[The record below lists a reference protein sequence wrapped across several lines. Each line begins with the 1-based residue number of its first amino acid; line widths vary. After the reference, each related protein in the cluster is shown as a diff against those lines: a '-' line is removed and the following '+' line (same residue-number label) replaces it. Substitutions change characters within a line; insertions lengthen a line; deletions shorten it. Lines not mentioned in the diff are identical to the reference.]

1 MTQLFDLHVLGWKAF
16 EDLVGC
22 IFGDILGQTVQ
33 VFAEGA
39 DGGRDAAFRG
49 IWTGTNADVELSG
62 SFCIQCKHT
71 SKPAQK
77 LSMKTVEDE
86 LLKVK
91 RLTEKGFCDNYI
103 LVTNHQLTAG
113 VSEKAEEAILSSG
126 ANVARVFGT
135 EWISKVI
142 SESPRLRRLV
152 PRLYGL
158 GDLTQIITHQAYRQ
172 AREVLDSIAPDLACF
187 VPTAAYRKCAGG
199 LREHGF
205 VLLLGEPASG
215 KTMIAN
221 LMALSA
227 ADEWGIETIMISS
240 PGDFSKFWDPDD
252 PGQFLWVDD
261 AFGVTQYDANRVSEW
276 NQLLPKL
283 KAAIRTGARVVFT
296 SRDYIFAA
304 AKRDLKMSAF
314 ELFGDSRVLI
324 RVEELS
330 NSERQMIL
338 YSHLKSGSQSRK
350 FKSKVKEFLETA
362 AQVPKFLPEIARRFG
377 NPRFTKNL
385 IPTASVV
392 QGFFERPLNVL
403 LDVVASLAAAEKAA
417 IGLVFIAGG
426 KLLIPVV
433 ADEHISGTLELL
445 GVTLGEVKA
454 ALVSLDDSLLKR
466 QKEGATE
473 YWVFRH
479 PTIRDAYATIV
490 GGNPELIDVYL
501 SGVSTD
507 QLLREVVCG
516 DVQLEGAEI
525 IVPQSRYNLIQER
538 LDRFSKETR
547 KTWPN
552 PVGTFLSSRCSVEFI
567 ASYFQSRDISC
578 CIPRSSWDLGIFD
591 SGLQVLAKL
600 NSAGLLSDDVR
611 SSAAQSIVKVS
622 DSENSLQFIESP
634 AVQSILK
641 PEEIDSAAQ
650 EIGQRVLLEGNDLLE
665 EIEDSWDNESDPGDL
680 FTEINC
686 TLEYIGQE
694 ERFDE
699 ESRAEAARLRLQIKN
714 IVSELNERLVDS
726 SYEELEAEQAEE
738 SDVPS
743 SRSIFDDVDE

>member
-1 MTQLFDLHVLGWKAF
+1 MAQLFDLHVLGWKAF

-22 IFGDILGQTVQ
+22 IFREVFGQTVQ
-33 VFAEGA
+33 IFAEGA

-49 IWTGTNADVELSG
+49 IWTRANANVPLSG

-71 SKPAQK
+71 SKQNQK
-77 LSMKTVEDE
+77 LSLATVKGE
-86 LLKVK
+86 LEKVK
-91 RLTEKGFCDNYI
+91 RLAMNGFCDNYI
-103 LVTNHQLTAG
+103 LVTNHQLPAG
-113 VSEKAEEAILSSG
+113 VSEKAEKAIVLSG
-126 ANVARVFGT
+126 AKVALVFGT

-158 GDLTQIITHQAYRQ
+158 GDLTQIITHQAYSQ

-187 VPTAAYRKCAGG
+187 VPTAAYRKCASG

-261 AFGVTQYDANRVSEW
+261 AFGVTQYDANRVREW

-283 KAAIRTGARVVFT
+283 KAAIRAGARVVFT
-296 SRDYIFAA
+296 SRDYIFTA
-304 AKRDLKMSAF
+304 AKRDLKVSAF
-314 ELFGDSRVLI
+314 ELFDDSRVLI

-338 YSHLKSGSQSRK
+338 YNHLKTGSQTLR
-350 FKSKVKEFLETA
+350 FKREVKGSLETT
-362 AQVPKFLPEIARRFG
+362 AQVPRFLPEIARRFG

-385 IPTASVV
+385 IPTANGV
-392 QGFFERPLNVL
+392 QCFFERPVNVL

-433 ADEHISGTLELL
+433 ADEHIAGILELL
-445 GVTLGEVKA
+445 GVTLGDVKT
-454 ALVSLDDSLLKR
+454 ALASLDDSLLKR
-466 QKEGATE
+466 QKESGSE

-490 GGNPELIDVYL
+490 GGDPELIDVYL

-507 QLLREVVCG
+507 QLLKEVVCG
-516 DVQLEGAEI
+516 DVKLEGAKI
-525 IVPQSRYNLIQER
+525 IVPESRYHLIQDRLER
-538 LDRFSKETR
+538 HSEQS
-547 KTWPN
+547 WAGPCQ
-552 PVGTFLSSRCSVEFI
+552 VSAFLSSRCSTEFI
-567 ASYFQSRDISC
+567 ANYFQSRDISL
-578 CIPRSSWDLGIFD
+578 CIPGNSFDLNIFG
-591 SGLQVLAKL
+591 SGVQILAKL
-600 NSAGLLSDDVR
+600 NSAGLLSEDVR
-611 SSAAQSIVKVS
+611 SSAAERIIKIS
-622 DSENSLQFIESP
+622 DRENSLRFIGSQ

-641 PEEIDSAAQ
+641 PEEVNSSAQ
-650 EIGQRVLLEGNDLLE
+650 LIGQRVLLEGADMLDELE
-665 EIEDSWDNESDPGDL
+665 DCWDNESDPGDL
-680 FTEINC
+680 FTEIDS
-686 TLEYIGQE
+686 TLEYIELEDAFGVKG
-694 ERFDE
+694 RT
-699 ESRAEAARLRLQIKN
+699 EATSLRQRIKD
-714 IVSELNERLVDS
+714 IVHRLNERLVDS
-726 SYEELEAEQAEE
+726 SYEELEAEEAEE
-738 SDVPS
+738 NDVRS

>member
-1 MTQLFDLHVLGWKAF
+1 MAQLFDLHVLGWKAF

-49 IWTGTNADVELSG
+49 IWTGTNADVALSG

-86 LLKVK
+86 LMKVK
-91 RLTEKGFCDNYI
+91 RLTEKGLCDNYI
-103 LVTNHQLTAG
+103 LVTNHQLPAG
-113 VSEKAEEAILSSG
+113 VSEKAEEAIVSSG
-126 ANVARVFGT
+126 AKVARVFGT

-172 AREVLDSIAPDLACF
+172 ACEVLDSIAPDLACF
-187 VPTAAYRKCAGG
+187 VPTAAYRKCASG

-261 AFGVTQYDANRVSEW
+261 AFGVTQYDANLVSEW

-304 AKRDLKMSAF
+304 AKRDLKTSAF

-330 NSERQMIL
+330 KSERQMIL

-403 LDVVASLAAAEKAA
+403 LDVVASLAAPEKAA

-516 DVQLEGAEI
+516 DVQLEGAKI
-525 IVPQSRYNLIQER
+525 IVPQSKYNLIQER
-538 LDRFSKETR
+538 LDKYSKETR
-547 KTWPN
+547 KSWPN
-552 PVGTFLSSRCSVEFI
+552 PVSAFLSSRCSVEFI

-578 CIPRSSWDLGIFD
+578 CIPRSSWDLSIFD

-611 SSAAQSIVKVS
+611 NSAAQSIVKVS
-622 DSENSLQFIESP
+622 DSENSLQFMEFQ

-650 EIGQRVLLEGNDLLE
+650 KIGQRVLLEGNDLLE

-680 FTEINC
+680 FMEINS

-699 ESRAEAARLRLQIKN
+699 ESQAEAARLRLQIKN
-714 IVSELNERLVDS
+714 IVRELNERLVDS

>member
-1 MTQLFDLHVLGWKAF
+1 MAQQFDLHLLGWKAF

-22 IFGDILGQTVQ
+22 IFSDILGRTVQ
-33 VFAEGA
+33 VFAEGV
-39 DGGRDAAFRG
+39 DGGRDAAFSG
-49 IWTGTNADVELSG
+49 IWDSTNEDVVLSG

-71 SKPAQK
+71 SKSAQN
-77 LSMKTVEDE
+77 LSMKIVRGE
-86 LLKVK
+86 LEQVK
-91 RLTEKGFCDNYI
+91 RLTEKGLCDNYI
-103 LVTNHQLTAG
+103 LVTNHQLPAG
-113 VSEKAEEAILSSG
+113 ISEKAEELIISSG
-126 ANVARVFGT
+126 AKVARIFGS
-135 EWISKVI
+135 EWISKEI
-142 SESPRLRRLV
+142 SERPRLRRLV

-158 GDLTQIITHQAYRQ
+158 GDLTQIITNQAYRQ
-172 AREVLDSIAPDLACF
+172 AHEVLDSIAPDLACF
-187 VPTAAYRKCAGG
+187 VPTAAYRKCARG
-199 LREHGF
+199 LHEHKF

-227 ADEWGIETIMISS
+227 ADEWGIETIMINS
-240 PGDFSKFWDPDD
+240 PEDFSKLWNPDD

-283 KAAIRTGARVVFT
+283 KAAIRTGARAVFT

-304 AKRDLKMSAF
+304 AKRDLKTSAF
-314 ELFGDSRVLI
+314 ELFDDSRVLI
-324 RVEELS
+324 KVEELS

-338 YSHLKSGSQSRK
+338 YSHLKSGSQALK
-350 FKSKVKEFLETA
+350 FKSEVKVFLESA

-385 IPTASVV
+385 IPTVDGV
-392 QGFFERPLNVL
+392 QDFFERPLNVL

-417 IGLVFIAGG
+417 IGMVFIAGG

-433 ADEHISGTLELL
+433 ADEHIAGTLELL

-466 QKEGATE
+466 QKENGTE

-490 GGNPELIDVYL
+490 GQNPELIEIYL

-507 QLLREVVCG
+507 QLLKEVVCG

-525 IVPQSRYNLIQER
+525 VVPQSWYSLIQDK
-538 LDRFSKETR
+538 LDRLSEQSWSGAYR
-547 KTWPN
+547 VN
-552 PVGTFLSSRCSVEFI
+552 RFLSSRCSAEFI
-567 ASYFQSRDISC
+567 ASHFQSRDISL
-578 CIPRSSWDLGIFD
+578 CIPSSSLYLDVFD
-591 SGLQVLAKL
+591 PGLQILAKL
-600 NSAGLLSDDVR
+600 NSAGLLSEDVR
-611 SSAAQSIVKVS
+611 SSAVERIIKIS
-622 DSENSLQFIESP
+622 DGENSLRFTGSQ

-641 PEEIDSAAQ
+641 PEEIDKSVQ
-650 EIGQRVLLEGNDLLE
+650 LIGQRVLLEGADLLE
-665 EIEDSWDNESDPGDL
+665 EIEDSWDNESDPRDL
-680 FTEINC
+680 FAGIDS
-686 TLEYIGQE
+686 TLEYIELE
-694 ERFDE
+694 EKFDE
-699 ESRAEAARLRLQIKN
+699 ESQIEASSLRLEIKD
-714 IVSELNERLVDS
+714 IVRRLDQSLVDS

-738 SDVPS
+738 SDAPS

>member
-1 MTQLFDLHVLGWKAF
+1 MAQLFDLHVLGWKAF

-22 IFGDILGQTVQ
+22 IFRDILGQTVQ
-33 VFAEGA
+33 IFAEGA

-49 IWTGTNADVELSG
+49 IWTGNNAVVALSG

-71 SKPAQK
+71 SKHAQN
-77 LSMKTVEDE
+77 LSMTTVEGE
-86 LLKVK
+86 LEKVK
-91 RLTEKGFCDNYI
+91 RLTENGLCDNYI
-103 LVTNHQLTAG
+103 LVTNHQLSAG
-113 VSEKAEEAILSSG
+113 ISEKAEVAIVSSG
-126 ANVARVFGT
+126 AKVALVFGS
-135 EWISKVI
+135 EWISTVI
-142 SESPRLRRLV
+142 SENPRLRRLV

-261 AFGVTQYDANRVSEW
+261 AFGVTQYDANRVREW

-304 AKRDLKMSAF
+304 ARRDLKTCAF
-314 ELFGDSRVLI
+314 ELFDDSRVLI
-324 RVEELS
+324 RVEELA

-338 YSHLKSGSQSRK
+338 YSHLKSGSQPRK

-362 AQVPKFLPEIARRFG
+362 TQVPKFLPETARRFG
-377 NPRFTKNL
+377 NPKFTENL
-385 IPTASVV
+385 IPTVSGV

-403 LDVVASLAAAEKAA
+403 LDVVASLAASEKAA

-426 KLLIPVV
+426 KLSIPVV
-433 ADEHISGTLELL
+433 ADEQVVGILEQL

-454 ALVSLDDSLLKR
+454 ALGILDDSLLKR
-466 QKEGATE
+466 QKEAGSE

-501 SGVSTD
+501 AGVSTD
-507 QLLREVVCG
+507 QLLKEVVCG
-516 DVQLEGAEI
+516 DIQLEGASI
-525 IVPQSRYNLIQER
+525 VVPQSKHTQIIAR
-538 LDRFSKETR
+538 LNSFTEEAGKPCSYPVPPTTR
-547 KTWPN
+547 KDVTPLN
-552 PVGTFLSSRCSVEFI
+552 RKPG
-567 ASYFQSRDISC
+567 
-578 CIPRSSWDLGIFD
+578 
-591 SGLQVLAKL
+591 GLMEQNNA
-600 NSAGLLSDDVR
+600 
-611 SSAAQSIVKVS
+611 
-622 DSENSLQFIESP
+622 SLQ
-634 AVQSILK
+634 
-641 PEEIDSAAQ
+641 
-650 EIGQRVLLEGNDLLE
+650 R
-665 EIEDSWDNESDPGDL
+665 GDQ
-680 FTEINC
+680 
-686 TLEYIGQE
+686 G
-694 ERFDE
+694 
-699 ESRAEAARLRLQIKN
+699 
-714 IVSELNERLVDS
+714 
-726 SYEELEAEQAEE
+726 
-738 SDVPS
+738 
-743 SRSIFDDVDE
+743 

>member
-1 MTQLFDLHVLGWKAF
+1 MAQLFDLHVLGWKAF

-22 IFGDILGQTVQ
+22 IFSDILGQTIQ

-39 DGGRDAAFRG
+39 DGGRDAAFSG
-49 IWTGTNADVELSG
+49 IWHGSNEDVVLSG

-71 SKPAQK
+71 SKPAQN
-77 LSMKTVEDE
+77 LSITIVQKE
-86 LLKVK
+86 LEKVK
-91 RLTEKGFCDNYI
+91 RLTSKGLCDNYI
-103 LVTNHQLTAG
+103 LVTNHQLPAG
-113 VSEKAEEAILSSG
+113 ISEKAEEAIISSG
-126 ANVARVFGT
+126 VKVAKIFGA
-135 EWISKVI
+135 EWISKTI
-142 SESPRLRRLV
+142 SERPRLRRLV

-187 VPTAAYRKCAGG
+187 VPTAAYRKCAGA
-199 LREHGF
+199 LHEHGF

-227 ADEWGIETIMISS
+227 ADEWAIETIMINS

-296 SRDYIFAA
+296 SRDYIYNA
-304 AKRDLKMSAF
+304 AKRDLKVSAF
-314 ELFGDSRVLI
+314 ELFNDSRVLI
-324 RVEELS
+324 KVEELS
-330 NSERQMIL
+330 NNERQMIL
-338 YSHLKSGSQSRK
+338 YSHLKSGSQTLQ
-350 FKSKVKEFLETA
+350 FKSEVKAFLETA

-385 IPTASVV
+385 IPTVDGV
-392 QGFFERPLNVL
+392 QCFFERPVNVL

-433 ADEHISGTLELL
+433 ADEQIAGILELL
-445 GVTLGEVKA
+445 GVTLGDVKA
-454 ALVSLDDSLLKR
+454 ALASLDDSLLKR
-466 QKEGATE
+466 QKKSGSE

-490 GGNPELIDVYL
+490 GDNPELIDVYL

-507 QLLREVVCG
+507 QLLEEVVCG

-525 IVPQSRYNLIQER
+525 IVPQSRYNLIQDR
-538 LDRFSKETR
+538 LDRLSEQPWAGHFRVSS
-547 KTWPN
+547 
-552 PVGTFLSSRCSVEFI
+552 FLSSRCSTDFI
-567 ASYFQSRDISC
+567 ANYFQSRDISF
-578 CIPRSSWDLGIFD
+578 CIPGSSFDLDIF
-591 SGLQVLAKL
+591 GPGVQVLAKL
-600 NSAGLLSDDVR
+600 NSAGLLPDDVR
-611 SSAAQSIVKVS
+611 RLAAERIMTIS
-622 DSENSLQFIESP
+622 DRENSLRFIGSQ

-641 PEEIDSAAQ
+641 PEEINGSAQ
-650 EIGQRVLLEGNDLLE
+650 LIGQRVLLEGADILE
-665 EIEDSWDNESDPGDL
+665 ELKDNWDNESDPEDL
-680 FTEINC
+680 FMEIDF
-686 TLEYIGQE
+686 TLDYIESE
-694 ERFDE
+694 EEFGDK
-699 ESRAEAARLRLQIKN
+699 RLAKVTSMRLQIKN
-714 IVSELNERLVDS
+714 IVRRLNERLVDS
-726 SYEELEAEQAEE
+726 SYEELEAEEAEE
-738 SDVPS
+738 NDVQS
-743 SRSIFDDVDE
+743 CRSIFDDVDE